1 MTDEPNANPWS
12 DDGDLTAE
20 SAFTLPG
27 FFDALGDGRLLGA
40 ECADCGAAMVPPRPG
55 CYECGGRDVEAVEQ
69 PHDGEIVSH
78 TEVRRP
84 PPAFADAA
92 PYTVAVVE
100 LSSGAR
106 LTGRVAADY
115 DAVAIGDPVRLAVR
129 EPTDDERA
137 AALSYEAEWP
147 VHLFEP
153 A

>member
-1 MTDEPNANPWS
+1 MTDDADPWS
-12 DDGDLTAE
+12 DDGELAAD

-27 FFDALGDGRLLGA
+27 FFDALGEGRLVGA
-40 ECADCGAAMVPPRPG
+40 ECGDCGAAMVPPRPA
-55 CYECGGRDVEAVEQ
+55 CYECGSRDVAAVEQ
-69 PHDGEIVSH
+69 PRDGEVVSH

-84 PPAFADAA
+84 PPAFAEAA
-92 PYTVAVVE
+92 PYTIAVVE

-106 LTGRVAADY
+106 LTGRVDAEY
-115 DAVAIGDPVRLAVR
+115 DAVSIGDPVELVTR

-137 AALSYEAEWP
+137 AALSYETEWP